1 VEPESPKSF
10 PDEEEITGALHL
22 TPPKG
27 QGSKF
32 KQDTYCRT
40 CGSKREDQ
48 QDEKAEICDHCRT
61 SFVDG
66 ELERM
71 LEREERAEELQEEAE
86 SDEPLTFAKLDLGA
100 VLHSEELDP
109 VVLPL
114 TIDPV
119 TMRPESLLLNAAWKD
134 ESHPDWI
141 RLRTVMDSGAA
152 ENVGPPSM
160 APMVSTL
167 DSPGSLRGTAYLA
180 AGGERIPNL
189 GQQTLNVVTNEGH
202 ETQTVYQIAE
212 VTRPLT
218 AVGTT
223 CDKGNIVVYGPGGGC
238 IYHMGSGIQT
248 NFARR
253 GGIYELDLWMK
264 TGQNHGCEQP
274 QGFPWPGR

>member
-1 VEPESPKSF
+1 MV
-10 PDEEEITGALHL
+10 A
-22 TPPKG
+22 
-27 QGSKF
+27 
-32 KQDTYCRT
+32 
-40 CGSKREDQ
+40 
-48 QDEKAEICDHCRT
+48 
-61 SFVDG
+61 
-66 ELERM
+66 
-71 LEREERAEELQEEAE
+71 
-86 SDEPLTFAKLDLGA
+86 
-100 VLHSEELDP
+100 
-109 VVLPL
+109 
-114 TIDPV
+114 TI
-119 TMRPESLLLNAAWKD
+119 
-134 ESHPDWI
+134 
-141 RLRTVMDSGAA
+141 
-152 ENVGPPSM
+152 
-160 APMVSTL
+160 

-264 TGQNHGCEQP
+264 TDQTHSCEQP